1 MASSSKGDIASSS
14 KGDEITDPT
23 ADSSGSSLTEW
34 VLNALSTSL
43 QDSSDSSAC
52 APETLVTPRAAGSE
66 ASMTEHSA
74 GRCDPCVFFN
84 STRGCADGRG
94 CPFCH
99 LEHAKIRVAGQ
110 HRPRKLTRD
119 RIKDRI
125 EQCLAAPPIQVH
137 HLLQGEARKH
147 PYARSLIRGYLDEQ
161 QQQAVLEHEP
171 PRDEIIFL

>member
-1 MASSSKGDIASSS
+1 MASSSEMASSSKQ
-14 KGDEITDPT
+14 DETV
-23 ADSSGSSLTEW
+23 DSSGSSLTDW
-34 VLNALSTSL
+34 VLNALKESL

-84 STRGCADGRG
+84 STRGCADGRR
-94 CPFCH
+94 CTFCH
-99 LEHAKIRVAGQ
+99 LEHAKISVAGQ

-125 EQCLAAPPIQVH
+125 EQCLAAPPSQVH

-161 QQQAVLEHEP
+161 QPQVVVEDEP
-171 PRDEIIFL
+171 PREERIFL